1 MSFTEIIFFGV
12 LALLVFGPRRLPEIA
27 RLVGKTMGELRRASN
42 EFRNSLEEEIR
53 NIEYQDSV
61 KKAQSSL
68 PPVETTMET
77 ESAVSETAVT
87 GEPGS
92 TAPYSPVEHHVE
104 HHVESH
110 IEHSVATD
118 PYAMTA
124 ATPEVDAPAE
134 APEHALPDGAAPS
147 QDVPEATLQDPAR
160 R

>member
-68 PPVETTMET
+68 PPVETTE
-77 ESAVSETAVT
+77 ARGSETAAE
-87 GEPGS
+87 EPAS
-92 TAPYSPVEHHVE
+92 TAPYSPVES
-104 HHVESH
+104 HVESH

-124 ATPEVDAPAE
+124 GAPEAE
-134 APEHALPDGAAPS
+134 APGHALPDGAAPAE
-147 QDVPEATLQDPAR
+147 DVPEATLQDPAR